1 MLRLVALALA
11 LAALLACGPL
21 AAQEYTGRY
30 IAAAGTATLALVE
43 HEPAAVRGTLQ
54 EQGVAYALEGAITIE
69 GLFATLKAGS
79 RVLYM

>member
-1 MLRLVALALA
+1 MLRLALA

-30 IAAAGTATLALVE
+30 TAGPATLTLAE
-43 HEPAAVRGTLQ
+43 HEPAAVRGTLH

-69 GLFATLKAGS
+69 GLFATLKAAFT
-79 RVLYM
+79 RQ